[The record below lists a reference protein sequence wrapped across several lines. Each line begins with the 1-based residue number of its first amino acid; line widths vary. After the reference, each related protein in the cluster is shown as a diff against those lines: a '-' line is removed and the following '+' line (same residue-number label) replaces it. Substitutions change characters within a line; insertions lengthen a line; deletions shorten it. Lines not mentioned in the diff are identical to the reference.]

1 MLITGDQGFQ
11 YQQNLSG
18 VSLGVVIIAARDNRV
33 ETVTGLAE
41 RVLEA
46 VNLVQPGQVVR
57 IAG

>member
-1 MLITGDQGFQ
+1 MESCFGEHLESSRCSSRAI
-11 YQQNLSG
+11 
-18 VSLGVVIIAARDNRV
+18 V
-33 ETVTGLAE
+33 GLAE